1 MAILSAEHLAKSYK
15 KRQVVSDVSL
25 TVNSGEIV
33 GLLGPNGAGKQPRST
48 WWLAW

>member
-1 MAILSAEHLAKSYK
+1 MAILSAENLAKSYK

-33 GLLGPNGAGKQPRST
+33 GLLGKTSVCCQCTIALKK
-48 WWLAW
+48 A